1 MCEKERKYLIG
12 QIETTLQ
19 CCTHRLMRIPEN
31 KPLEVTLAEKVGRL
45 EASSSYKIS
54 SLSIHAEYGLPICEI
69 DDNDKTKTYTFPVY
83 MITLD
88 GLHSIV
94 RFIKENAMVE
104 DFHPKPINISEK
116 AWDFIERILPN
127 YKNRY
132 DVLRQSELQVLIDSN
147 TSTNDIGMTIEEA
160 IQERNKL
167 LLQIYIESINT
178 FTKPCPEG
186 IRHAGKEQLLQDILT
201 SQGSCMLF
209 AEILLNKI
217 QYGDATYDHVGYRL
231 IQAYLKNDC
240 YEMINILCGQ
250 TIDDILLEYI
260 DAEKKESV

>member
-12 QIETTLQ
+12 QIETILQ

-31 KPLEVTLAEKVGRL
+31 KPLEVTLTDKVGRL

-54 SLSIHAEYGLPICEI
+54 SLSIHAKYGLPICEI

-83 MITLD
+83 MITLE
-88 GLHSIV
+88 GLHAIV
-94 RFIKENAMVE
+94 RFIKENAMVA

-147 TSTNDIGMTIEEA
+147 TSTDDIGMTIEEA

-178 FTKPCPEG
+178 FTKPCPE
-186 IRHAGKEQLLQDILT
+186 A
-201 SQGSCMLF
+201 
-209 AEILLNKI
+209 
-217 QYGDATYDHVGYRL
+217 V
-231 IQAYLKNDC
+231 
-240 YEMINILCGQ
+240 
-250 TIDDILLEYI
+250 
-260 DAEKKESV
+260 